1 MVLCCVHELAGAT
14 CTDCDSGEESVLLQH
29 VRSSEGELELEAAS
43 SEWPKWGSDGFGGR
57 CDEEVEATQTA
68 WKKAILRI
76 SAAYRDDPNSSTYI
90 QLAEDA
96 INELYG
102 YDIGT
107 VTFKPTL
114 AVEEPFRPTFIGA
127 LSYFVGYAAT
137 QARGGVQEDKG
148 FAIAA
153 GDTWS
158 KILFFNDRVSC
169 LGNLALAQ
177 GYYYFTN
184 AASGAETGVEYS
196 FMYKKIMSG
205 KLKILVHHSSLPA
218 PIPGF
223 PTDASSNLMQGG
235 EEEGKHAATGGWRQY
250 KQAGYRIRQ
259 YKKAGYSGYRIHQ
272 YKKAGYSGY
281 WIRQYKKAGWRSC
294 EEDVEAT
301 QTAWKDAILSISA
314 SYRDDPNSPQYIHL
328 AEQAIQ
334 KLYGYD
340 IATVMFKPTLAVQ
353 EPFRPTYIGALS
365 YFVGYIPTKA
375 RGGIEEDKGFA
386 IAAGDT
392 WSEVEFENNQTSC
405 VGDVAYSQGY
415 YYFTNAVSNSR
426 TGVEYSFVY
435 KKTWWGLK
443 IIVHHSSLPASA
455 GR

>member
-1 MVLCCVHELAGAT
+1 MHELAGAT

-68 WKKAILRI
+68 WKKAIMRI

-169 LGNLALAQ
+169 LGNLAIAQ

-235 EEEGKHAATGGWRQY
+235 EEEGKNAAMDTWLFRRFH
-250 KQAGYRIRQ
+250 RIRQ
-259 YKKAGYSGYRIHQ
+259 YKKS
-272 YKKAGYSGY
+272 
-281 WIRQYKKAGWRSC
+281 GWRSC

-375 RGGIEEDKGFA
+375 RSGIEEDKGFA
-386 IAAGDT
+386 VASGDT

>member
-1 MVLCCVHELAGAT
+1 MMHNSLLTGVAVVLCCVHELAGAT

-43 SEWPKWGSDGFGGR
+43 SEWSKWGSDGFGGR

-158 KILFFNDRVSC
+158 KILFFNARVSC

-196 FMYKKIMSG
+196 FVYKKTMSG

-235 EEEGKHAATGGWRQY
+235 EEVEGKNAATGGWLFRRFH
-250 KQAGYRIRQ
+250 RIRQ
-259 YKKAGYSGYRIHQ
+259 YKKAGYR
-272 YKKAGYSGY
+272 
-281 WIRQYKKAGWRSC
+281 IRQYKKAGWRSC

-415 YYFTNAVSNSR
+415 YYFTNAVSESR